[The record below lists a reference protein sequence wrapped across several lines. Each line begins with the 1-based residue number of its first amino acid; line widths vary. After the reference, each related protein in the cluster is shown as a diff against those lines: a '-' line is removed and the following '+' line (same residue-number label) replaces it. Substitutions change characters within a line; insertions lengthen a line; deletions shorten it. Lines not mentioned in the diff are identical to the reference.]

1 MTHLFPRNFLGPKIL
16 FFFGNPPR
24 LGDPTVY
31 HRTTR
36 KTQLG
41 LNDLCPI
48 LIHGG
53 RLPPCLIGSTM
64 TTHLMMKRKKT
75 KIFFKQEHI
84 AKGVYLMSPFAN
96 HYYSFFG
103 KDFVHWFVN

>member
-1 MTHLFPRNFLGPKIL
+1 MLCCIMRINISRETALYRNHHLIYFLGNSVGPKKFL
-16 FFFGNPPR
+16 DPPR

-36 KTQLG
+36 KTQLR

-48 LIHGG
+48 LKHGG

-64 TTHLMMKRKKT
+64 TTDSCHPISEGNTSRT
-75 KIFFKQEHI
+75 
-84 AKGVYLMSPFAN
+84 
-96 HYYSFFG
+96 
-103 KDFVHWFVN
+103 